1 MTVAFVLGNGRSRQG
16 LDLIQLQS
24 HGAVYGC
31 NALYREFAPSV
42 LVATDRPIADA
53 IQASGYALEHAFY
66 TRRPLSESGAHRI
79 PAQYH
84 GFSSGPVA
92 VALAAIHGH
101 TRIYLLGFDLGA
113 DANQQF
119 NNVYADTEF
128 YKKTGDLP
136 TYTGNWCR
144 QISQITRDFAGVD
157 FVRVCGDTTALVPEF
172 GALTNLSHQDFASFR
187 QSINNL

>member
-1 MTVAFVLGNGRSRQG
+1 MTPAFVLGNGRSRQG

-31 NALYREFAPSV
+31 NALYREFAPDV

-53 IQASGYALEHAFY
+53 IQASGYALKNTFY
-66 TRRPLSESGAHRI
+66 TRRPLAESGAHRI
-79 PAQYH
+79 PVQYH

-101 TRIYLLGFDLGA
+101 DCIYLLGFDLGA

-119 NNVYADTEF
+119 NNMYADTEF
-128 YKKTGDLP
+128 YKKTGDSP

-144 QISQITRDFAGVD
+144 QICQITRDFPTVN
-157 FVRVCGDTTALVPEF
+157 FVRVCGDTTADVPEF
-172 GALTNLSHQDFASFR
+172 GALPNLTHEDLASFAN
-187 QSINNL
+187 SINNL